1 LFVNILIIVEFVH
14 IAAGALVGLV
24 IGLTGVGGGSLMTP
38 ILVLGFGIP
47 PAIAVGTDLLYA
59 ALTKCSAIYF
69 HQKNKTIDWKVV
81 GLLGSGSVPSSIIT
95 IFILKHLKQTGFN
108 YDDIIIITLGVMLV
122 LTSFIILIK
131 SRLIAFIH
139 SNHGDSF
146 FVNFVRHNRPKIT
159 VLCGC
164 LLGCVVTLSSVGAG
178 AIGSAILFLLYPRKP
193 SISIVGTDIAH
204 AVPLTAIAGLG
215 HLHFGS
221 VDFSLL
227 FGLLIGGVPAIYLG
241 SLIGKKL
248 PDSILRPLIAL
259 FLLAMGIK
267 LILSQQYIMHFVDT
281 TFAQTMQFLSAQWSN
296 LQQ

>member
-1 LFVNILIIVEFVH
+1 
-14 IAAGALVGLV
+14 
-24 IGLTGVGGGSLMTP
+24 M
-38 ILVLGFGIP
+38 
-47 PAIAVGTDLLYA
+47 
-59 ALTKCSAIYF
+59 
-69 HQKNKTIDWKVV
+69 
-81 GLLGSGSVPSSIIT
+81 
-95 IFILKHLKQTGFN
+95 
-108 YDDIIIITLGVMLV
+108 
-122 LTSFIILIK
+122 
-131 SRLIAFIH
+131 
-139 SNHGDSF
+139 
-146 FVNFVRHNRPKIT
+146 
-159 VLCGC
+159 
-164 LLGCVVTLSSVGAG
+164 
-178 AIGSAILFLLYPRKP
+178 FLLYPRKP

>member
-1 LFVNILIIVEFVH
+1 MELIH
-14 IAAGALVGLV
+14 IAAGALVGLI

-38 ILVLGFGIP
+38 ILVLGFAIP

-59 ALTKCSAIYF
+59 ALTKCSGVYF
-69 HQKNKTIDWKVV
+69 HHKNHSVDWKIVL
-81 GLLGSGSVPSSIIT
+81 LLGSGSIPCSIIT
-95 IFILKHLKQTGFN
+95 ISILEHLKETGFN
-108 YDDIIIITLGVMLV
+108 YDDIIILTLGVMLI
-122 LTSFIILIK
+122 LTSFIVLIK
-131 SRLIAFIH
+131 NQLISFIH
-139 SNHGDSF
+139 SNHADSF
-146 FVNFVRHNRPKIT
+146 VVNLVRNYRPQIT

-178 AIGSAILFLLYPRKP
+178 AIGSAILFLLYPRKS

-221 VDFSLL
+221 IDFNLL
-227 FGLLIGGVPAIYLG
+227 FGLLAGGIPAIYLG

-248 PDSILRPLIAL
+248 PDKVLRPLIAL
-259 FLLAMGIK
+259 LLLAMGIK
-267 LILSQQYIMHFVDT
+267 LILSQHLLVDFIDT
-281 TFAQTMQFLSAQWSN
+281 TLHQIMQYLSVQLSN

>member
-1 LFVNILIIVEFVH
+1 VEFIH

-38 ILVLGFGIP
+38 ILVLGFGIS

-59 ALTKCSAIYF
+59 ALTKCSGVYF
-69 HQKNKTIDWKVV
+69 HHRNKTVDWKIVA
-81 GLLGSGSVPSSIIT
+81 LLGSGSIPCSIIT
-95 IFILKHLKQTGFN
+95 ITFLEHLKKTGFN
-108 YDDIIIITLGVMLV
+108 YDDIIISTLGLMLII
-122 LTSFIILIK
+122 TSFIIIIK
-131 SRLIAFIH
+131 SRLISFIH
-139 SNHGDSF
+139 ANHGDSF
-146 FVNFVRHNRPKIT
+146 AVNFVRNNRPAIT
-159 VLCGC
+159 VFCGC

-178 AIGSAILFLLYPRKP
+178 AIGSAILFLLYPRKS

-227 FGLLIGGVPAIYLG
+227 FGLLAGGVPAIYIG
-241 SLIGKKL
+241 SIIGKKL
-248 PDSILRPLIAL
+248 PDRVLRPLIAL
-259 FLLAMGIK
+259 LLLAMGIK
-267 LILSQQYIMHFVDT
+267 LMLSQQLIMIFLESSWH
-281 TFAQTMQFLSAQWSN
+281 QIMQSLFELWSN